1 MEDCGICLDAF
12 NKKQRKRIQCAYCS
26 GAYCRACV
34 QRYLLDDTATEP
46 RCPNAECR
54 LGWSDD
60 FLSETMTKS
69 WLLNEY
75 KKHREKILIDLE
87 RVRLPETQEDA
98 GRYIKAKAFNDP
110 ISKQIQEHQKQLNA
124 LPEWNR
130 VNEAYKKYYS
140 ASRSQPD
147 FQTILEEMKAATK
160 ALKDAQRP
168 HTTVIR
174 NLTTAE
180 YITNKRIV
188 DAFGV
193 QRVMGTRTEQPRSAW
208 TFVMKCPV
216 QTCEGFVGMN
226 WKCGLCEVEVCKDC
240 REVKNETEE
249 HVCDPEKILTAQAI
263 QKEAKPCPKC
273 AAQISKIDG
282 CDQMWCTQC
291 QTAFSWRT
299 GEIEQSRVHN
309 PHYYE
314 WMRRNS
320 GGPAPPAPENLEC
333 LTPNEIIDHVIHYNR
348 RHNELMNWCR
358 NLRHFQFILR
368 SEQRHL
374 ENTRASDK
382 KKHDLRVQR
391 LAAEIDDEKW
401 RISLQRIEK
410 AQKKTQRVVEVLQL
424 YCQAGID
431 ILRSSL
437 LEDSD
442 KQAVCNQLVQLQ
454 GYCMGEFE
462 KIRSRFKNQVP
473 DLVLP
478 TYTMGL

>member
-12 NKKQRKRIQCAYCS
+12 NKKQRKRIQCAYCA
-26 GAYCRACV
+26 GAYCKACI
-34 QRYLLDDTATEP
+34 QIYLLDDTATEP
-46 RCPNAECR
+46 RCPNPECR

-60 FLSETMTKS
+60 FLSEIMTKT

-75 KKHREKILIDLE
+75 KKHREKILVDLE

-98 GRYIKAKAFNDP
+98 GRYIKAKAFNDT
-110 ISKQIQEHQKQLNA
+110 ISKQIQEHQTQLNS
-124 LPEWNR
+124 LPELVRLNQ
-130 VNEAYKKYYS
+130 AYKKYYS
-140 ASRSQPD
+140 SNRNQAD
-147 FQTILEEMKAATK
+147 FQTILEEQKAAGEAYK
-160 ALKDAQRP
+160 QASRP
-168 HTTVIR
+168 HVLAIR
-174 NLTTAE
+174 KLTTPE
-180 YITNKRIV
+180 YLTNKRIV

-193 QRVMGTRTEQPRSAW
+193 QIVRNTGVRTEQARSAW

-216 QTCEGFVGMN
+216 QACEGFVGMN

-314 WMRRNS
+314 WMRRNG
-320 GGPAPPAPENLEC
+320 GGPAPPAPENVDC
-333 LTPNEIIDHVIHYNR
+333 LPAHEIIDHVIHYNR
-348 RHNELMNWCR
+348 THRDLMNWCR
-358 NLRHFQFILR
+358 NIRHFQFILR

-374 ENTRASDK
+374 GRTEVNDK

-391 LAAEIDDEKW
+391 LAGEITDEKW
-401 RISLQRIEK
+401 KIALQRIEK
-410 AQKKTQRVVEVLQL
+410 AQKKTRRVVEVLEL
-424 YCQAGID
+424 YCQAGVD

-437 LEDSD
+437 LETANKD
-442 KQAVCNQLVQLQ
+442 AVCNQLQQLKE
-454 GYCMGEFE
+454 YCSLEFE
-462 KIRSRFKNQVP
+462 KIRSRFNNQVP
-473 DLVLP
+473 DLHLI
-478 TYTMGL
+478 GI